1 MLLQVANYEG
11 LPTCVHTSRICT
23 FNPRTIARSM
33 RNRRSSKVTNVF
45 SSTSD
50 WYGIVISAFRPRSET
65 LAEVSCPSFSSFTR
79 LDIDPGDTIS
89 SDCLTSLSLFN
100 GMFIPS
106 VVANTT
112 DLYTGSSQRSRG
124 SRVSR
129 LLQCLCR
136 YNHRCRSPNS
146 CNVDQF
152 NVAVKDFA
160 DLSCPWQRTE
170 GRLGSSG

>member
-11 LPTCVHTSRICT
+11 LPTYVHTSRICT
-23 FNPRTIARSM
+23 FNPRTIARSI

-100 GMFIPS
+100 GMFILPLWRTPLIFTQGRASGAGEAELADYFSAFAATTIAAAAPILATWTSSTSPS
-106 VVANTT
+106 RI
-112 DLYTGSSQRSRG
+112 SQT
-124 SRVSR
+124 
-129 LLQCLCR
+129 
-136 YNHRCRSPNS
+136 
-146 CNVDQF
+146 
-152 NVAVKDFA
+152 
-160 DLSCPWQRTE
+160 CPA
-170 GRLGSSG
+170 LGSALRAG